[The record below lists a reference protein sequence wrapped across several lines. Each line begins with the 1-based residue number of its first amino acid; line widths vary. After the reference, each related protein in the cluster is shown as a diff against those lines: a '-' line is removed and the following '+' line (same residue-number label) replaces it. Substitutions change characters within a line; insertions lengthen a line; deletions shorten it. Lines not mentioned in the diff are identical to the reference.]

1 MYCYYNECESWGR
14 ELSQAHR
21 DYVFKAGF
29 QPKQDFCFCFF
40 LHFLFRPREPVVWT
54 AWLYFPYLGQ
64 KEPGEDV
71 KVEQERYLNGEM
83 KNALSL
89 DDWVKEKQ
97 RLSSTQTGMLE
108 FGAGAGQRRRKQSSF
123 CQGQKIASHPQPWEL
138 GHSLLVL
145 PYPVSAAP
153 WTMCSCSPS
162 PVFKESIWKYT
173 ALSPAAQ
180 TKVFFL

>member
-21 DYVFKAGF
+21 DYMFKAGF
-29 QPKQDFCFCFF
+29 QPKQGFCFCFF

-123 CQGQKIASHPQPWEL
+123 LSGTKNCITPPALRAWPF
-138 GHSLLVL
+138 
-145 PYPVSAAP
+145 
-153 WTMCSCSPS
+153 SPCA
-162 PVFKESIWKYT
+162 
-173 ALSPAAQ
+173 ALSSVSRSMNNVQLLSLPRVQ
-180 TKVFFL
+180 GKHLEIHST